1 MHTRRR
7 GRKSKKELPKS
18 FLGEGF
24 FGKTYKVGHGPRN
37 NAFSNV
43 MIKKNT
49 VKITLYK
56 EKGEHVLRTPED
68 IQAFMDFLYSS
79 KEYIVKLFKNKFFL
93 TGVTVERAF
102 KTELAINRSILKH
115 YGNKAEEYLAITP
128 VKGFKHIEFLGT
140 KIEADGDTFYAVYSV
155 LCNNKYDF
163 HFKKFLKD
171 IAESIGVLQAS
182 GFQHNDI
189 KLDNVVLCKDR
200 YKLIDWGQVSS
211 INEFRIGDMICT
223 SPIKWYTRGLPK
235 FFSKRLMKF
244 RERVIDRDFEKSHIF
259 HDINERIS
267 DEFNRVVKRTPDKH
281 TLFLRYKK
289 TFDIFML
296 GMTLVHGVYK
306 FSLNYETYKPIIYA
320 LTSLENPIS
329 DVKDVMK
336 LLDTI

>member
-1 MHTRRR
+1 MQTRKM
-7 GRKSKKELPKS
+7 GRKTKKQLPKS

-43 MIKKNT
+43 MIKKDT
-49 VKITLYK
+49 VKVTLYK

-68 IQAFMDFLYSS
+68 IQEFMDFLYSS
-79 KEYIVKLFKNKFFL
+79 KDYIVKLFKNRFLL
-93 TGVTVERAF
+93 TGVTVEKAF
-102 KTELAINRSILKH
+102 KTELAINRNILKR
-115 YGNKAEEYLAITP
+115 YGNKAEEYLAIAP
-128 VKGFKHIEFLGT
+128 VKGFKDIEFLGT
-140 KIEADGDTFYAVYSV
+140 KIEADGQTFYAVYSV
-155 LCNNKYDF
+155 LCNNKYNF
-163 HFKKFLKD
+163 HFKKFLKE

-223 SPIKWYTRGLPK
+223 SPMKWYTYGLPR

-244 RERVIDRDFEKSHIF
+244 RERVVDKEFEKSDIF
-259 HDINERIS
+259 KDINERIS
-267 DEFNRVVKRTPDKH
+267 NEFTQIVKRTHNKH

-289 TFDIFML
+289 SFDFFML

-329 DVKDVMK
+329 DVNDAMK

>member
-1 MHTRRR
+1 MQTRKK
-7 GRKSKKELPKS
+7 GRKTKKQLPKS

-43 MIKKNT
+43 MIKKDT
-49 VKITLYK
+49 AKVTLYK

-68 IQAFMDFLYSS
+68 IQEFMDFLYSS
-79 KEYIVKLFKNKFFL
+79 KDYIVKLFKNRFLL

-102 KTELAINRSILKH
+102 KTELAINRNMLKR
-115 YGNKAEEYLAITP
+115 YGNKAEEYLAIAP
-128 VKGFKHIEFLGT
+128 VKGFKDIEFLGT
-140 KIEADGDTFYAVYSV
+140 KIEADGQTFYAVYSV
-155 LCNNKYDF
+155 LCNNKYNF
-163 HFKKFLKD
+163 HFKKFLKE

-200 YKLIDWGQVSS
+200 YKLIDWGQASS
-211 INEFRIGDMICT
+211 INEFKIGDMICT
-223 SPIKWYTRGLPK
+223 SPMKWYTYGLPR

-244 RERVIDRDFEKSHIF
+244 RERVVDKEFEKSDIF
-259 HDINERIS
+259 KDINERIS
-267 DEFNRVVKRTPDKH
+267 DEFNSVVKRIRNKH
-281 TLFLRYKK
+281 ILFLRYKK
-289 TFDIFML
+289 SFDFFML